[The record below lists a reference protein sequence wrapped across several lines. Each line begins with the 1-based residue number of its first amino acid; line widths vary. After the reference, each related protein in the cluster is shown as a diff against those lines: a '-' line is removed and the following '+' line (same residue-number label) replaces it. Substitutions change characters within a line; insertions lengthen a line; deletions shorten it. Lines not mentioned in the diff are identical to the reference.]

1 MELEELKNTWQ
12 ELSKKI
18 ENAELY
24 NKQLTMKMLH
34 RNTYSTVEKMEK
46 FESFFLIISVIFAGL
61 MGVALI
67 VNYNSVFKSETIVTF
82 LSLFILSAFW
92 QIYAIT
98 MLNGIKYSSSP
109 TMELIEKV
117 VKYKIRTKWR
127 IIVGMILLIPFFA
140 IVIYFQKE
148 MLNTSISVSA
158 IIGGTI
164 GLVIGIKA
172 DIEHFRN
179 INKLLKDL
187 EEIKELKLP
196 ASA

>member
-24 NKQLTMKMLH
+24 NKQLTMKMLR
-34 RNTYSTVEKMEK
+34 RNTHSTVEKMEK

-61 MGVALI
+61 MGVALV
-67 VNYNSVFKSETIVTF
+67 VNDNSVFKNETIVTF